1 MKKNVKYDVTALGE
15 ILIDFADVGKT
26 DENYP
31 IMAANAGGAP
41 ANFLS
46 VLAKYGKKTA
56 FIGKVGDDVFGNLL
70 LETLK
75 SSEIDMSG
83 VIVDDNCFT
92 TLAFVTLDENGDREF
107 SFSRKP
113 GADTCITKAEVPTDI
128 IDASAVFHF
137 GTLSLTTEPSKS
149 ALKFAVD
156 YAKGEGCLIT
166 FDPNLRR
173 PLWSSLDEAK
183 AAIEWGLGKADVV
196 KISDEETQFMW
207 GDISYADAASK
218 LIRDYGVS
226 LAMVTLGKNGAYLA
240 NKNGGAYVPT
250 PPATTID
257 TTGAGDIF
265 GGSAV
270 SCLISFGKHPSELS
284 VDELNEIAVFASA
297 AASLSTEKRGGI
309 PSIPEY
315 NDVIAYMESSK

>member
-15 ILIDFADVGKT
+15 ILIDFANVGKT

-46 VLAKYGKKTA
+46 ALAKYGKKTA
-56 FIGKVGDDVFGNLL
+56 FIGKVGNDVFGNML
-70 LETLK
+70 LETVK
-75 SSEIDMSG
+75 SSGIDTSG
-83 VIVDDNCFT
+83 VIVDDDHFT
-92 TLAFVTLDENGDREF
+92 TLAFVTFDETGNREF

-113 GADTCITKAEVPTDI
+113 GADTCITKAEVPTNI
-128 IDASAVFHF
+128 IDESAVFHF
-137 GTLSLTTEPSKS
+137 GTLSLTNEPSKS
-149 ALKFAVD
+149 ALEFAVE
-156 YAKGEGCLIT
+156 YAKSADCLIT

-173 PLWSSLDEAK
+173 PLWASLDEAK
-183 AAIEWGLGKADVV
+183 KAIEWGLGKADVV
-196 KISDEETQFMW
+196 KISDEETEFMW
-207 GDISYADAASK
+207 GNINYTDAADR
-218 LIRDYGVS
+218 LINDYGVS
-226 LAMVTLGKNGAYLA
+226 LAMITLGKNGAYIA
-240 NKNGGAYVPT
+240 NKNVGVYVPT
-250 PPATTID
+250 PPANTID

-270 SCLISFGKHPSELS
+270 SRLLSFEKHPSELNA
-284 VDELNEIAVFASA
+284 DELNEIAVFASA

-315 NDVIAYMESSK
+315 DDVIAYMNSRK